1 MEWNYVSMQM
11 VLSCLCTFAS
21 SLTATLENLSVN
33 LSLSLNSSNSQVAQ
47 PNLVVQSARLPAV
60 VTEGVQFS
68 AFSGLFIKN
77 VSALKS
83 LCLQNQLILRP
94 KSTRCQ
100 QRLNL
105 LK

>member
-33 LSLSLNSSNSQVAQ
+33 LSLNSSNSQVAQ

-60 VTEGVQFS
+60 ATEGVQFS